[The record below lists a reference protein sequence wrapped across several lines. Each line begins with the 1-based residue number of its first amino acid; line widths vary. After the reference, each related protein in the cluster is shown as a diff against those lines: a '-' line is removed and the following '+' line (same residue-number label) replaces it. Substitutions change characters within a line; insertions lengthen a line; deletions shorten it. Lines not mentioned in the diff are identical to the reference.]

1 MSSVCI
7 MTQEEINQLHLRID
21 KLQATAEKMTEYWNA
36 WQGLEDLKN
45 SVQGA
50 VFREV
55 ARDINVDQAIDK
67 LKDDMEKAMWA
78 IKELARCVRGLSKH
92 IAKNHPESYPG
103 GWSDVD
109 IGEYSDSEEEIMKRI
124 VPKRRP
130 NLTDDEPVS
139 PWDSSDLVWMEEEE
153 EEEEPLPA
161 KEEI

>member
-1 MSSVCI
+1 MSR
-7 MTQEEINQLHLRID
+7 EEINKLRAGID
-21 KLQATAEKMTEYWNA
+21 ECQAATEKIAECWNA
-36 WQGLEDLKN
+36 CQGLQDLKK

-92 IAKNHPESYPG
+92 IAENHPERYPG

-153 EEEEPLPA
+153 EEE
-161 KEEI
+161 I